1 MQRRAF
7 VKGLAAATA
16 SVQIWPELAHGAIKE
31 RLFDDYNMT
40 VKHAQ
45 GTYAYAT
52 DPAAK
57 AKREDYNCL
66 RFSTHIHNSEYDVDL
81 LATHIEDLLA

>member
-1 MQRRAF
+1 
-7 VKGLAAATA
+7 
-16 SVQIWPELAHGAIKE
+16 
-31 RLFDDYNMT
+31 MT

-57 AKREDYNCL
+57 AKREDYTCL
-66 RFSTHIHNSEYDVDL
+66 RFSPHIYNSDYDVDL
-81 LATHIEDLLA
+81 LATHIENLLA

>member
-1 MQRRAF
+1 MTPMQP
-7 VKGLAAATA
+7 KLSSGLVTFAVDGMKQA
-16 SVQIWPELAHGAIKE
+16 AIKQ
-31 RLFDDYNMT
+31 RLFDDYNMI

-66 RFSTHIHNSEYDVDL
+66 RFSTHIYNSEYDVDL